1 MADQQKDLVDAY
13 PVPDV
18 YVEHLGSVEM
28 SGNNVRLTFATAR
41 KKFGG
46 DIDHEIVARVVLP
59 VEAIGPAVYEIL
71 KTARL
76 ARAFDG
82 ASIAEMIKSERSGML
97 Q

>member
-1 MADQQKDLVDAY
+1 MAQQKALVDAY
-13 PVPDV
+13 PVQDT
-18 YVEHLGSVEM
+18 YVETLGSVEM

-41 KKFGG
+41 TKDGG
-46 DIDHEIVARVVLP
+46 DVDHEIVARVVLP

-76 ARAFDG
+76 AHAFDG
-82 ASIAEMIKSERSGML
+82 ERIAEMISAEREGML